1 MPARFHDGGLNF
13 LYPENW
19 RLERE
24 ASEGG
29 WTVTLQSPGTAFI
42 VISLRGDSPDAA
54 EVADTVLAALR
65 EEYKELE
72 AEECTGSFAGKPAVG
87 HDIQFFSLDL
97 TGTCWTRV
105 FDTPQ
110 GTILVMCQCSD
121 LEPEKNEEVLRAICK
136 SMTVDRE

>member
-1 MPARFHDGGLNF
+1 MPARFHEGGLSF

-24 ASEGG
+24 ASEEG

-42 VISLRGDSPDAA
+42 VISLRADAA
-54 EVADTVLAALR
+54 DASTVADTVLAALR

-72 AEECTGSFAGKPAVG
+72 AEECTGSFAGQPAVG

-97 TGTCWTRV
+97 TSTCWTRV
-105 FDTPQ
+105 FGTPQ
-110 GTILVMCQCSD
+110 GTMLVMCQCSD
-121 LEPEKNEEVLRAICK
+121 LEPTANEQVLRAICK
-136 SMTVDRE
+136 SMTVDKQ